1 MFSVLGVGRRG
12 ETTFVLGVEVEL
24 MTVERAWVVCV
35 VLEAAVA
42 AAGRLFEGLGLPD
55 ATAAAWLII
64 RGVSSACWITFTPS
78 GFAQADSRVRAL

>member
-1 MFSVLGVGRRG
+1 MGRRG

-24 MTVERAWVVCV
+24 MTVEDAWVVCV
-35 VLEAAVA
+35 LQEAAA
-42 AAGRLFEGLGLPD
+42 AAAERLFEGLGPLDVTP
-55 ATAAAWLII
+55 AAWLII